1 MAKRLQ
7 VVLRDT
13 EYREI
18 QSAARARHM
27 SIAEWVRHALGLG
40 LRRERS
46 TPMWK
51 KLEAVREAARH
62 NFPTG
67 HGIDIGRNRRR
78 LPRRFRIVICEFFHL
93 CGVWRLRAILK
104 QWAYLPSG

>member
-1 MAKRLQ
+1 MARRLR
-7 VVLRDT
+7 VILRDT

-18 QSAARARHM
+18 QSAERARHM
-27 SIAEWVRHALGLG
+27 SIAEWVRHALGLA

-46 TPMWK
+46 TTMWK

-67 HGIDIGRNRRR
+67 DMESILAEIDG
-78 LPRRFRIVICEFFHL
+78 
-93 CGVWRLRAILK
+93 GYRAD
-104 QWAYLPSG
+104 SES

>member
-1 MAKRLQ
+1 MARRLQ

-46 TPMWK
+46 TPTWK

-62 NFPTG
+62 DFPTG
-67 HGIDIGRNRRR
+67 DMESILAEIDGGYRSDS
-78 LPRRFRIVICEFFHL
+78 E
-93 CGVWRLRAILK
+93 
-104 QWAYLPSG
+104 S